1 MAYVK
6 SLTTVLLV
14 SFIAGC
20 SRSPAPPPSKP
31 LPAPPPPPP
40 KTVFDPLTRPL
51 DRARDAQTIVDEH
64 AAKTREAIDDQE
76 RGDSHP

>member
-1 MAYVK
+1 MSYVK
-6 SLTTVLLV
+6 SLTTALLV

-20 SRSPAPPPSKP
+20 SPKPPPSKP

-40 KTVFDPLTRPL
+40 KTIFDPLTRPL
-51 DRARDAQTIVDEH
+51 ERARDAQTIVDEH
-64 AAKTREAIDDQE
+64 AAKTREAIDAQE